1 MTADTEREQPELT
14 LVQYLQDIHTVFKC
28 KCDGNA
34 AIHVS
39 VFPLIYFNWLPWFCV
54 LFCFDLFW
62 YYALVCL
69 FFLSVSCE
77 FLPLWVFPLSLPHL
91 SFSPPH
97 SPHLFPI
104 PLVGVSVY
112 SVFVPSCS
120 LCPFVLS
127 SVSLWSSLSWCS
139 ALASLRCLPCGVFYY
154 LGVWFSLLIC
164 TLFLSALC
172 LVLVFNCCQREW
184 AITMLH

>member
-77 FLPLWVFPLSLPHL
+77 FLPLWVFPLHYLTCPFPLLTHLTCSRSPSLVCLCIQSVFSLQSL
-91 SFSPPH
+91 SVRS
-97 SPHLFPI
+97 LI
-104 PLVGVSVY
+104 RQPLVVS
-112 SVFVPSCS
+112 FVMFC
-120 LCPFVLS
+120 S
-127 SVSLWSSLSWCS
+127 SVPPVSPVWC
-139 ALASLRCLPCGVFYY
+139 VYY